1 MEILIFL
8 TYKTI
13 FNVEFNQIYLFIQQQ
28 IEKKLDHTHTQ
39 SQKEKNWSI
48 IKINFRATT
57 IHNIR
62 TFKKKRKSYP
72 AYISELAMRYN
83 DDDDDDHLQ

>member
-1 MEILIFL
+1 MSNSIKSICS
-8 TYKTI
+8 
-13 FNVEFNQIYLFIQQQ
+13 FNNKW
-28 IEKKLDHTHTQ
+28 KKNWITHTQ

-62 TFKKKRKSYP
+62 TFKKKENHIRPIY
-72 AYISELAMRYN
+72 LN
-83 DDDDDDHLQ
+83 WQ